1 MLTEWVVKERKFVS
15 QPGLE
20 PGVSWLLVR
29 HSYHWATGT
38 LTLCMDSFRRERFY
52 WSIPNG
58 VLTAY
63 TKWLLHW
70 FASYSIQYF
79 GTYYT
84 ELRPR
89 KSKSVNRSV
98 VYGYICHISS
108 TPMPES
114 QWLSGKSVWLVIRRP
129 PFRVRAGTQ
138 LSFLVQQECVSF
150 PCLLVR
156 CPTCWE
162 EVLHV
167 HGEESAARS
176 CQLSSNTC
184 TATQYR
190 YTCTYMLYARGRYT
204 LCHVYYW
211 WGFKFGAGLTICQ
224 TAKVKSLPNFP
235 AIRDMYM

>member
-1 MLTEWVVKERKFVS
+1 MLTEWVVKERKIVS

-20 PGVSWLLVR
+20 PGVSWILVR

-38 LTLCMDSFRRERFY
+38 LTLCMDSSRRERLF

-58 VLTAY
+58 VLTAH

-79 GTYYT
+79 GIYYT

-89 KSKSVNRSV
+89 KSQSVNQSV

-129 PFRVRAGTQ
+129 PFWVRAGTQ
-138 LSFLVQQECVSF
+138 TR
-150 PCLLVR
+150 VR
-156 CPTCWE
+156 FASLFACWE

-167 HGEESAARS
+167 RGEESAARS

-204 LCHVYYW
+204 LGHVYYW
-211 WGFKFGAGLTICQ
+211 WGFKFGAGLTIRQ
-224 TAKVKSLPNFP
+224 TAKAKSSPNFP